1 MKKALLL
8 LAMSTLIITGTAQT
22 RRTNVKKTA
31 QKPKVTNVAR
41 KTATVDIKALTDTL
55 RDLKHQVKMEQM
67 KLCVYEKPLV
77 QKLSD
82 GTTFK
87 FIDCWQNDG
96 FVYIKFEVCNM
107 DDSPRLKI
115 QKKDITGIADDKK
128 TSYTNLYRGE
138 SSILDRNRIDLNQGV
153 TDNFT
158 VIMSVED
165 DIAKVINQL
174 KIYEENSNSYVD
186 FREIP
191 VRHDDGSIASMNNSK
206 SLQDS
211 VMIMKSYLKNLKK
224 RNGIKPIQ
232 TQKFGNVILDLLE
245 CRYDGYSSVVAKIR
259 IVNHRDAQTLNFHNS
274 NVTFA
279 QNAIIDNEN
288 IKSEGSLYIG
298 YESSY
303 YHKIKL
309 DKNIYTNIT
318 VRMYVGDRL
327 PKVLNRLELIEQGVK
342 KSIIFLNIPIER

>member
-87 FIDCWQNDG
+87 FIDCWQNYG
-96 FVYIKFEVCNM
+96 FVYVKFEVCNM
-107 DDSPRLKI
+107 EDSPRLKI
-115 QKKDITGIADDKK
+115 QEKDITGIADDKR
-128 TSYTNLYRGE
+128 TPYPYLYRGE

-153 TDNFT
+153 TDNLT
-158 VIMSVED
+158 VSLFVSD
-165 DIAKVINQL
+165 DITKVINQL
-174 KIYEENSNSYVD
+174 KIYEENSNSFVD

-224 RNGIKPIQ
+224 RNGIRPIQ
-232 TQKFGNVILDLLE
+232 TQKLADGTVFELISCTYDQHSYVTATIRIFNYSRAIVFDIYDDGPWARHYTFEGESNRGYL
-245 CRYDGYSSVVAKIR
+245 YDGYNPSRK
-259 IVNHRDAQTLNFHNS
+259 
-274 NVTFA
+274 TFT
-279 QNAIIDNEN
+279 I
-288 IKSEGSLYIG
+288 
-298 YESSY
+298 
-303 YHKIKL
+303 
-309 DKNIYTNIT
+309 DKNIYSNLFIKC
-318 VRMYVGDRL
+318 YIGDRL
-327 PKVLNRLELIEQGVK
+327 PKTLEKIELEIK
-342 KSIIFLNIPIER
+342 KTNEKVIFNNIKVER